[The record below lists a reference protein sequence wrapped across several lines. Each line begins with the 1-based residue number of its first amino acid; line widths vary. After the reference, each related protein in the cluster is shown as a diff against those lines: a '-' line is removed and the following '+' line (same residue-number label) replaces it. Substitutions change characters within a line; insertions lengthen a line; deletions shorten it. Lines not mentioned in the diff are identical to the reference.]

1 MDINRIYDLIQGQQ
15 SSPKKMDSDCG
26 FKQVFDK
33 KINEITE
40 ATMSTSMGSKA
51 DVIKHSDKIL
61 NLLDDYTRDLA
72 DPAKTLKDIGPLV
85 KNIEKEVSLIEAES
99 ADAVHNDEALK
110 KIIKDLAVTA
120 NVAVYKFHRG
130 DYI

>member
-1 MDINRIYDLIQGQQ
+1 MDINRIYDLFQGQQ
-15 SSPKKMDSDCG
+15 SSPKKVDSDCG

-33 KINEITE
+33 KINEMNA
-40 ATMSTSMGSKA
+40 ATMSPSMGSKA
-51 DVIKHSDKIL
+51 DVIKQGDKIL
-61 NLLDDYTRDLA
+61 TLLDDYTRELA

-99 ADAVHNDEALK
+99 ADAIHKDKALK
-110 KIIKDLAVTA
+110 KIIEDLAITA

>member
-1 MDINRIYDLIQGQQ
+1 MDITRVYDSFQGQP
-15 SSPKKMDSDCG
+15 SSSKKVDSDCG

-33 KINEITE
+33 KINEMNA
-40 ATMSTSMGSKA
+40 ATMNTPVGSNA
-51 DVIKHSDKIL
+51 DLIKNGDKIL
-61 NLLDDYTRDLA
+61 TLLDDYTRELA

-85 KNIEKEVSLIEAES
+85 KIIEKEVSLIEAKF
-99 ADAVHNDEALK
+99 ADTVHNDEALE

>member
-1 MDINRIYDLIQGQQ
+1 MDITRIYDSFQGQPL
-15 SSPKKMDSDCG
+15 SSKKVDSDCG

-33 KINEITE
+33 KINEMNA
-40 ATMSTSMGSKA
+40 ATMNTPVGSKT
-51 DVIKHSDKIL
+51 DLIKNGDKIL
-61 NLLDDYTRDLA
+61 TLLDDYTRELA

-85 KNIEKEVSLIEAES
+85 KIIEKEVSLIEAKS
-99 ADAVHNDEALK
+99 ADTVHNDEALE

>member
-1 MDINRIYDLIQGQQ
+1 MDINRIYDSFQGQR
-15 SSPKKMDSDCG
+15 SLPKTVDGDCG
-26 FKQVFDK
+26 FEQVFDK
-33 KINEITE
+33 KINEMNA
-40 ATMSTSMGSKA
+40 ATMSASMGSKA
-51 DVIKHSDKIL
+51 DVIKHGDKIL
-61 NLLDDYTRDLA
+61 NLLDNYTRELA

-99 ADAVHNDEALK
+99 ADAVHNDKALK

>member
-1 MDINRIYDLIQGQQ
+1 VDITKIYDSFQGQP
-15 SSPKKMDSDCG
+15 SAPKKVVSDCG

-33 KINEITE
+33 KINEMDA
-40 ATMSTSMGSKA
+40 ATMNTPVGSKA
-51 DVIKHSDKIL
+51 DLIRNGDNIL
-61 NLLDDYTRDLA
+61 TLLEDYTRELA
-72 DPAKTLKDIGPLV
+72 DPGKTLKDIGPLV
-85 KNIEKEVSLIEAES
+85 ENIEKEVGLIQTKS
-99 ADAVHNDEALK
+99 SDMVHNDKALE